1 MDLIVFV
8 LPVLYKKLSQTW
20 SFMSCGM
27 LCFVDMLKWHNPIS
41 QMTVKNYIF
50 YVKHFLVHL
59 WNFEVIISVVMY
71 NWNFY
76 TWRQDLIKIIQKY
89 SGTLHEGISMFY
101 VDNSDTQG
109 FF

>member
-1 MDLIVFV
+1 
-8 LPVLYKKLSQTW
+8 
-20 SFMSCGM
+20 
-27 LCFVDMLKWHNPIS
+27 
-41 QMTVKNYIF
+41 
-50 YVKHFLVHL
+50 
-59 WNFEVIISVVMY
+59 MY